1 MSDFSVGITGH
12 MNISGATRRL
22 VAQAIIGELTG
33 IDQHLTGY
41 TSLAPGADQIFTWA
55 LRAAGDDVIFVQPA
69 DNIESTIPA
78 DNMNDFQAA
87 RQICTTTIRMPF
99 TTAGEPAYLQAGS
112 WIADHTDLLLAVW
125 DGRPAGGL
133 GGTAD
138 IVERRRSSGRP
149 LTLIWPDEATRDPS

>member
-22 VAQAIIGELTG
+22 VARAIVGELAG

-55 LRAAGDDVIFVQPA
+55 LRAVGSEVVFVQPA
-69 DNIESTIPA
+69 DDIETTIPA
-78 DNMNDFQAA
+78 SNLNDFRAA
-87 RQICTTTIRMPF
+87 RLICSTTIRMPF
-99 TTAGEPAYLQAGS
+99 ATAGEPAYFEAGS
-112 WIADHTDLLLAVW
+112 WIADHADLLLAVW
-125 DGRPAGGL
+125 DGKPAGGL

-138 IVERRRSSGRP
+138 IVGRRRNSGRP
-149 LTLIWPDEATRDPS
+149 LTIIWPDGSVRDSS